1 MRFSNILLYN
11 KKRLINFLL
20 SRFKNKLIILRTL
33 LKLIR
38 TNFLSSSSNDKYN
51 IIILFSDIFP
61 FNRAV
66 FNFCVCLNYIAR
78 IFDLLIKKEQ
88 YNRPILTGYKVID
101 SMLRISHPILENPI
115 FNELSDKERNR
126 LKIYCEYLFK
136 ENVSIYF
143 LYNWVTYRILFNNYV
158 NGLEEEDVVRLRRK
172 KLSNFIFKT
181 KDVFTLV
188 EYQISVNFSTL
199 EQKINEKVEAELEET
214 MAWEKIWAE
223 AEEKEKTKA
232 KVEAEEESDFMSAG
246 INPMVSDIL
255 SAILSANPPL
265 PDRDIDE
272 YVQFLY
278 VAYLEFR
285 FDKFVRKFKYKGNY
299 F

>member
-1 MRFSNILLYN
+1 
-11 KKRLINFLL
+11 
-20 SRFKNKLIILRTL
+20 
-33 LKLIR
+33 LIR

-88 YNRPILTGYKVID
+88 YNRNTHPIFSST
-101 SMLRISHPILENPI
+101 SHPILENPI

-181 KDVFTLV
+181 KDVFNLV

-199 EQKINEKVEAELEET
+199 EQEINEKVEAELEET
-214 MAWEKIWAE
+214 MALEKIWAE
-223 AEEKEKTKA
+223 AEAKEKEKE

-255 SAILSANPPL
+255 SAILSANPPS

-278 VAYLEFR
+278 VAYLEFC